1 MDGMTTDSKLLAQD
15 DIDALLGEAGLEGG
29 YEAEKS
35 ENEKNQVKKSSPV
48 KFSST
53 NDNEVREI
61 LTTLFNKAFLE
72 REDDIKVIW
81 NASGVIPMATGLNV
95 KIQGIDYASL
105 GIIHDKHLVV
115 KIEGE
120 SNQSDLQS

>member
-29 YEAEKS
+29 YETDKS
-35 ENEKNQVKKSSPV
+35 KNGKNQTKKRSPV
-48 KFSST
+48 RFSST
-53 NDNEVREI
+53 TDNEVREI
-61 LTTLFNKAFLE
+61 LTSLFNKAFLE